1 MKTIRI
7 GISGWRYAPWRGV
20 FYPPELRQAQELH
33 YAAQALPTIEIN
45 GSFYSLMRPS
55 DYAGFYEQTPPGFV
69 FAVKAPRFLTHRLR
83 LKNIEAAFGN
93 FLASGVFELKEKLGV
108 LLWQFPGS
116 FRFDAERFEHFF
128 ALLPRDTQ
136 AALDFAREHHDE
148 RVAGRSTLA
157 IDRKRPLR
165 HAIEIRHESFLCEA
179 FVDLLR
185 RHRIALVFAHSA
197 GKWPY
202 AEDVTSDFVYL
213 RLHGSE
219 QMYHGAYP
227 DDALA
232 RWAERIAAWHAGA
245 EPADARRI
253 GRPAPKPRGQRDVF
267 CYFDNDVKVRA
278 PFDARRLMTRLGL
291 DAHLPPLPE
300 YEGKAPRTG
309 SRPPSP
315 ASDRES
321 RPESSPKTGPK
332 TGPESAPPSRRAN

>member
-20 FYPPELRQAQELH
+20 LYPPDLRQAQELH
-33 YAAQALPTIEIN
+33 YAAQAFPTIEIN

-55 DYAGFYEQTPPGFV
+55 DYAGFYEETPAGFV

-83 LKNIEAAFGN
+83 IKNIEAAFGN

-128 ALLPRDTQ
+128 ALLPHDTQ

-157 IDRKRPLR
+157 IDRNRPLR
-165 HAIEIRHESFLCEA
+165 HAIEIRHDSFLSNA
-179 FVDLLR
+179 FIDLLR
-185 RHRIALVFAHSA
+185 RYRVALVFAHSA

-219 QMYHGAYP
+219 QMYQGSYP

-232 RWAERIAAWHAGA
+232 HWAERIAAWHAGT
-245 EPADARRI
+245 EPADAQRI
-253 GRPAPKPRGQRDVF
+253 GGPAPKPRGRRDVF

-278 PFDARRLMTRLGL
+278 PFDARRLMARLGL
-291 DAHLPPLPE
+291 DAHLAPLPE

-309 SRPPSP
+309 NGAPSQQSGP
-315 ASDRES
+315 ESGPES
-321 RPESSPKTGPK
+321 RPEGDPESRS
-332 TGPESAPPSRRAN
+332 ESAPASRRAN